1 MQPKSYAEEAD
12 QGELFRSRLDQILDH
27 QHPLFQ
33 LAREI
38 EWEFF
43 AKKFGIF
50 FDENIGRPALPTRLI
65 VGLHYLKYTF
75 SESDES
81 VVDRLLENPYW
92 QYFCGFEYFQ
102 HELACDPSSLVHW
115 RQRVGSDGIEELLQ
129 ETVAL
134 AKRKRLLKK
143 RDMTKVNV
151 DTTVQEKNITFPT
164 DSKLYH
170 RMRIKLVKL
179 AKRYGILL
187 RQSYERLGKKAFH
200 RQGRYRHAQQMKR
213 AKREVKKLK
222 NYLGRVIRDLR
233 KQEPEGGFPF
243 GELLKL
249 AEKIYHQQRYDK
261 KKVYSIHAPEVECIC
276 KGKDHK
282 KYEFGCKASVVS
294 TSKKNWIVGV
304 KAHHENPYDGHTLKE
319 SLDQSK
325 RLTGW
330 RAGNVHVDRGYRG
343 AKNGNGAIMIHVAGR
358 GRKNLSRSLQKWMK
372 RRSAIEPI
380 IGHLKS
386 DNRLSRNYLHYK
398 SGDEINALLS
408 GCGFNMR
415 KLLTAFFLS
424 FFGWLFPN
432 LLPQD
437 RLQEG

>member
-1 MQPKSYAEEAD
+1 MQPKNHAEEAD

-33 LAREI
+33 LADEI
-38 EWEFF
+38 DWEFF
-43 AKKFGIF
+43 VKKFWIF
-50 FDENIGRPALPTRLI
+50 FDETFGRPALPIRLV
-65 VGLHYLKYTF
+65 VGLHYLKYAF

-102 HELACDPSSLVHW
+102 HELPCDPSSLVHW
-115 RQRVGSDGIEELLQ
+115 RQRVGSDGIEKLLQ

-134 AKRKRLLKK
+134 AKRKKLLKK
-143 RDMTKVNV
+143 RDMAKVNV

-170 RMRIKLVKL
+170 RMRIKLVKM

-200 RQGRYRHAQQMKR
+200 RQARYRHAQQMKR

-222 NYLGRVIRDLR
+222 NYLGRVIRDIQRQSLNPSPVL
-233 KQEPEGGFPF
+233 KEMLEL
-243 GELLKL
+243 GER
-249 AEKIYHQQRYDK
+249 IYNQKREDK

-294 TSKKNWIVGV
+294 TSKNNWVIGA
-304 KAHHENPYDGHTLKE
+304 KAHHENPYDGHTLKI
-319 SLDQSK
+319 SLDQAE
-325 RLTGW
+325 RLTNW
-330 RAGNVHVDRGYRG
+330 KAKEAHVDRGYRG
-343 AKNGNGAIMIHVAGR
+343 ALGVSEEVTIHVAGKR
-358 GRKNLSRSLQKWMK
+358 RRNLSRSLQKWMK
-372 RRSAIEPI
+372 RRSAIEPM

-386 DNRLSRNYLHYK
+386 DNRLSRNYLK
-398 SGDEINALLS
+398 GKPGDEINVLLA
-408 GCGFNMR
+408 GCGYNMR
-415 KLLTAFFLS
+415 KLFWAFFLS
-424 FFGWLFPN
+424 FFGWLYFTSLRQN
-432 LLPQD
+432 
-437 RLQEG
+437 RFQEV